1 MRNVSTAYKQMLYQ
15 NKRKYTNTLLIT
27 LANNT
32 TLTVTNEHIMDSGFT
47 IDDAVGEDGSFSA
60 LGSTI
65 INSCDVTLYNN
76 DEIYSDYDFINAKVI
91 VKTNLVGADPSDEL
105 QLGVYTVDEPTYGES
120 TITLKLLD
128 NMCQF
133 DRDYNSYNIYTN
145 STTIYDVVLDACT
158 KCGVLYASSLTNM
171 PNKNFIVPSA
181 PKDDTTY
188 REVIGWCATI
198 AGCFARC
205 NSEGKLEFAWFN
217 TNAFATEQANNTDG
231 GIFDSASP
239 YATGDNV
246 NGGTFNPWNDPTSVD
261 GGAFTENTGI
271 HYIQTLNSQNISV
284 DDVVITG
291 IQVTYDVET
300 DGSNTSETQLRGTDD
315 YIVDIKDNPFITADN
330 YTSVLNFLAP
340 QLIGL
345 QFRPCNISHPN
356 DPTIEA
362 GDVGYVWDTKGI
374 QHNILITRVDFNPT
388 TPQTIVCGAESVGKN
403 SSSKLSTITKAI
415 AKSRRQL
422 NREKTLREQLE
433 EDFQEQ
439 IANSAGLYFTRV
451 ATGSSEIIYGHDK
464 PLLADSKVVMK
475 LSTAGLSMT
484 GNYTGDD
491 STTTWYGATFDGTWL
506 ANIISTMQLFFDYAH
521 GGTLTLGGD
530 NDVNGIL
537 NVYDANNVLIGHI
550 DNTGLSIQGNFVASD
565 GNNRIIG
572 GIGNV
577 DWLEYLLVE
586 GTVRWRKK
594 YGFAIKYL
602 NSSNNILTQHAIF
615 TDSSKVEEQIY
626 TQDYWKKVID
636 YGNGAIDGS
645 AQANLYAFYVLSN
658 GTIIFR
664 DDSGVFRTSDYPG
677 NEAIYLLNRL
687 ILTGKAIISGTLSVT
702 NNATATFSGV
712 SSIDDSTITD
722 STINDSTIKNTNIDV
737 ETVTVSNKRFY
748 ITNKGT
754 STTTGEYLV
763 DINFHSTNYGKIL
776 FGHPSNST
784 ASDLRYAC
792 LSLTGSASGGAKL
805 VGTYSGLT
813 YNGTS
818 VQMASSSS
826 VRYKHSIKQL
836 SADRDAHKLLELPIV
851 EFEWNDDHALQYA
864 DMKGKVIP
872 GIIAEDVAKIYP
884 SAVIHDQETGEIESW
899 DERRIIPGMLALI
912 QEQDKK
918 IKDQEAE
925 IKDLKS
931 RLEKL
936 EHAIMNIKR

>member
-15 NKRKYTNTLLIT
+15 NKRKYENTLLIT

-32 TLTVTNEHIMDSGFT
+32 QLTVTNEHIMDSGFD

-76 DEIYSDYDFINAKVI
+76 DEIYSDYDFKNAKVV
-91 VKTNLVGADPSDEL
+91 VKTNLVGADSSDEL
-105 QLGVYTVDEPTYGES
+105 QLGEYTVDEPTYGES

-133 DRDYNSYNIYTN
+133 DRDYASYNIYTS

-158 KCGVLYASSLTNM
+158 KCGVLYDSSLTNM

-205 NSEGKLEFAWFN
+205 NSEGKLEFSWFN
-217 TNAFATEQANNTDG
+217 TDAFATEQANNTDG

-271 HYIQTLNSQNISV
+271 HYIQTLNSQNIAV

-315 YIVDIKDNPFITADN
+315 YVIEIKDNPFITADN

-345 QFRPCNISHPN
+345 QFRPCNVLHPS

-362 GDVGYVWDTKGI
+362 GDVAYVWDTKGA
-374 QHNILITRVDFNPT
+374 QHNVLITRVSFNPT
-388 TPQTIVCGAESVGKN
+388 APQEIVCGAESVGKN
-403 SSSKLSTITKAI
+403 SSSRMSAITKALI
-415 AKSRRQL
+415 KSQRQL

-439 IANSAGLYFTRV
+439 IVNGKGLYFTRV
-451 ATGSSEIIYGHDK
+451 ATGSSEITYGHDK
-464 PLLADSKVVMK
+464 PLLADSKVVLK
-475 LSTAGLSMT
+475 LSTAGIAMT
-484 GNYTGDD
+484 GNYTGSDA
-491 STTTWYGATFDGTWL
+491 TTTWYGATFDGTWL
-506 ANIISTMQLFFDYAH
+506 ANIISTMNLFFDYAH
-521 GGTLTLGGD
+521 GGTLSLGG
-530 NDVNGIL
+530 NNNTNGIL
-537 NVYDANNVLIGHI
+537 NVYDANNSLIGHI
-550 DNTGLSIQGNFVASD
+550 DSNGMSIQGNFIAMD
-565 GNNRIIG
+565 GNNTVFG
-572 GIGNV
+572 GIGIV
-577 DWLEYLLVE
+577 DWLQYYQVE
-586 GTVRWRKK
+586 GVVKWLTK

-602 NSSNNILTQHAIF
+602 NSSNNILTQYAIF
-615 TDSSKVEEQIY
+615 PDNTNVEEQIY
-626 TQDYWKKVID
+626 TQNYWKKMID
-636 YGNGAIDGS
+636 FGTGAIDKS
-645 AQANLYAFYVLSN
+645 ASANNYAFYMLST
-658 GTIIFR
+658 GTLILR
-664 DDSGVFRTSDYPG
+664 DDGLAFNASNYPG
-677 NEAIYLLNRL
+677 NNALYLNNLTVTGIANIYGGLGVAQGASVSFN
-687 ILTGKAIISGTLSVT
+687 GT
-702 NNATATFSGV
+702 
-712 SSIDDSTITD
+712 
-722 STINDSTIKNTNIDV
+722 STINALTAKSANIDSS
-737 ETVTVSNKRFY
+737 TVQNSTVKNANITSEVVSATAHRFY
-748 ITNKGT
+748 VTNGYNTAQQTYLIDIHIPGSGT
-754 STTTGEYLV
+754 R
-763 DINFHSTNYGKIL
+763 KIQL
-776 FGHPSNST
+776 GNPASST
-784 ASDLRYAC
+784 AEEQRTPA
-792 LSLTGSASGGAKL
+792 LSLTGQSKL
-805 VGTYSGLT
+805 I
-813 YNGTS
+813 GTS
-818 VQMASSSS
+818 SSLKYNDTSIQMSSSS
-826 VRYKHSIKQL
+826 SIRYKHNIKQL

-851 EFEWNDDHALQYA
+851 EFEWNDDHNLQYA

-925 IKDLKS
+925 IEDLKS

-936 EHAIMNIKR
+936 ECAIMNIKR

>member
-15 NKRKYTNTLLIT
+15 NKRKYENTLLIT

-32 TLTVTNEHIMDSGFT
+32 QLTVTNEHIMDSGFD

-76 DEIYSDYDFINAKVI
+76 DEIYSDYDFKNAKVI
-91 VKTNLVGADPSDEL
+91 VKTNLVGADSSDEL
-105 QLGVYTVDEPTYGES
+105 QLGEYTVDEPTYGES

-133 DRDYNSYNIYTN
+133 DRDYASYNIYTS

-158 KCGVLYASSLTNM
+158 KCGVLYDSSLTNM

-205 NSEGKLEFAWFN
+205 NSEGKLEFGWFN
-217 TNAFATEQANNTDG
+217 TDAFATEQANNTDG

-239 YATGDNV
+239 YATGDTV

-271 HYIQTLNSQNISV
+271 HYIQTLNSQNIAV

-315 YIVDIKDNPFITADN
+315 YVIEIKDNPFITADN

-345 QFRPCNISHPN
+345 QFRPCNVSHPS

-362 GDVGYVWDTKGI
+362 GDVAYVWDTKGA
-374 QHNILITRVDFNPT
+374 QHNVLITRVSFNPT
-388 TPQTIVCGAESVGKN
+388 TPQEIVCGAESVGKN
-403 SSSKLSTITKAI
+403 SSSRMSAITKALI
-415 AKSRRQL
+415 KSQRQL

-439 IANSAGLYFTRV
+439 IVNGKGLYFTRV

-464 PLLADSKVVMK
+464 PLLADSKVVLK
-475 LSTAGLSMT
+475 LSTAGIAMT

-491 STTTWYGATFDGTWL
+491 ATTTWYGATFDGTWL

-521 GGTLTLGGD
+521 GGTLTLGG
-530 NDVNGIL
+530 VNNGNGVL
-537 NVYDANNVLIGHI
+537 QVLDANGNVIGSWDKDGI
-550 DNTGLSIQGNFVASD
+550 EMNVGTIQGPN
-565 GNNRIIG
+565 IIVG
-572 GIGNV
+572 G
-577 DWLEYLLVE
+577 
-586 GTVRWRKK
+586 
-594 YGFAIKYL
+594 
-602 NSSNNILTQHAIF
+602 
-615 TDSSKVEEQIY
+615 
-626 TQDYWKKVID
+626 
-636 YGNGAIDGS
+636 
-645 AQANLYAFYVLSN
+645 
-658 GTIIFR
+658 
-664 DDSGVFRTSDYPG
+664 
-677 NEAIYLLNRL
+677 
-687 ILTGKAIISGTLSVT
+687 T
-702 NNATATFSGV
+702 NNANGTLLVKDASGN
-712 SSIDDSTITD
+712 TIITL
-722 STINDSTIKNTNIDV
+722 SNQGIL
-737 ETVTVSNKRFY
+737 VSNGGTIFGGYLRGADVVGSRVWNIFGSTAGYYRLIMQDGELQFQSGSSSGPMNFNNAYTIYNMYLKRISPQFRWVFEVKEGSTSGTKGNHGIALSGPGYNSLDSSSYYGFQFY
-748 ITNKGT
+748 INSSKSIPVTQINGALVITPGTNRGIFWDNNAAKGYT
-754 STTTGEYLV
+754 WGGKTTRGIVGKTNASYPDDYDTNVLGNLYINGNLV
-763 DINFHSTNYGKIL
+763 
-776 FGHPSNST
+776 
-784 ASDLRYAC
+784 
-792 LSLTGSASGGAKL
+792 
-805 VGTYSGLT
+805 
-813 YNGTS
+813 
-818 VQMASSSS
+818 SSSS
-826 VRYKHSIKQL
+826 SRRYKECIDDL
-836 SADRDAHKLLELPIV
+836 TLEELDPHKLLNLPV
-851 EFEWNDDHALQYA
+851 RQGRYKKEYNEYKLQHL
-864 DMKGKVIP
+864 DMAGKMIP
-872 GIIAEDVAKIYP
+872 MFIAEEVDEVYP
-884 SAVIHDQETGEIESW
+884 AATIHDNETGEIESW
-899 DERRIIPGMLALI
+899 DERLIIPGMLALI

-925 IKDLKS
+925 IEDLKS